1 MRASGSAWTTRTL
14 TLPDGRRPLA
24 PPLPRLMERLVVRLH
39 RGGNPPSLGATA
51 VLRRLRLRGS
61 KLQGAECRGCGAS
74 APLGRWIYVGLG
86 LLQDSI
92 VVVSM
97 RRGVNECGCIRKC
110 ARLQHAC
117 ASNEIDEIP
126 DNLRKF

>member
-1 MRASGSAWTTRTL
+1 M
-14 TLPDGRRPLA
+14 
-24 PPLPRLMERLVVRLH
+24 
-39 RGGNPPSLGATA
+39 
-51 VLRRLRLRGS
+51 
-61 KLQGAECRGCGAS
+61 
-74 APLGRWIYVGLG
+74 GLG